1 MKKWPQL
8 LVDIEKLIDAE
19 VTPDSDGAKH
29 LAQQW
34 LSMLQG
40 YAGKNPS
47 TQEKIRTAMQSE
59 PGLADGTWP
68 QTSDSTISG
77 KSSSSTNAWCL
88 VLSKQ
93 LATP

>member
-19 VTPDSDGAKH
+19 VKPNSEGAKR

-40 YAGKNPS
+40 YTGENPS
-47 TQEKIRTAMQSE
+47 TQERFVQQCKMNQALLTVL
-59 PGLADGTWP
+59 GLNRLPYTF
-68 QTSDSTISG
+68 
-77 KSSSSTNAWCL
+77 
-88 VLSKQ
+88 
-93 LATP
+93 

>member
-19 VTPDSDGAKH
+19 VKPNSEGAKR

-40 YAGKNPS
+40 ILA
-47 TQEKIRTAMQSE
+47 KIQLKKRFVQQCKMNQALLTVL
-59 PGLADGTWP
+59 GLNRLPYTF
-68 QTSDSTISG
+68 
-77 KSSSSTNAWCL
+77 
-88 VLSKQ
+88 
-93 LATP
+93 

>member
-19 VTPDSDGAKH
+19 VKPNSEGAKR

-40 YAGKNPS
+40 YTGENQVLKKRFVQQCKMNQALL
-47 TQEKIRTAMQSE
+47 T
-59 PGLADGTWP
+59 
-68 QTSDSTISG
+68 
-77 KSSSSTNAWCL
+77 
-88 VLSKQ
+88 VLSSNQ
-93 LATP
+93 LPYTF

>member
-1 MKKWPQL
+1 MMSLLFKRNYIREMKKWPQL

-40 YAGKNPS
+40 YTGKTQVLKKNPYS
-47 TQEKIRTAMQSE
+47 
-59 PGLADGTWP
+59 
-68 QTSDSTISG
+68 
-77 KSSSSTNAWCL
+77 NA
-88 VLSKQ
+88 K
-93 LATP
+93 